1 MFNLHHPFPLHLR
14 HMGAERLFPL
24 RLISV
29 VLHIRDGLEW
39 ECQPRPQLI
48 RGAEEEGLVLQ
59 PDLLMLQRLLLYLLP
74 VDLGVR
80 PKEVHSK

>member
-14 HMGAERLFPL
+14 HMGAERPFLL
-24 RLISV
+24 RLISA

-48 RGAEEEGLVLQ
+48 RGGITREG
-59 PDLLMLQRLLLYLLP
+59 
-74 VDLGVR
+74 
-80 PKEVHSK
+80 